1 MPSNKPA
8 NPKKSAYCPLVGSG
22 AQASRADEQPHLV
35 VARKNSLSPS
45 DLKITIADELEEGS
59 DSPVRLV
66 NELPKQ
72 IE

>member
-8 NPKKSAYCPLVGSG
+8 NPKKSAYCPLVSSG
-22 AQASRADEQPHLV
+22 AQASRDEQHHLV